1 MWVAQK
7 VLQHFC
13 AFSRKCVQFFSWLIL
28 NIPLATAAPRN
39 NFSHTCTEGSQKVF
53 WYGDDVVSNNGMLLK
68 PRWTVIPH
76 PPYKLYI
83 TPSDFHLFGP
93 LLDTMCGKSVIMVTY
108 KLIEDI
114 LLCY

>member
-1 MWVAQK
+1 VR
-7 VLQHFC
+7 
-13 AFSRKCVQFFSWLIL
+13 FSSWLIL

-39 NFSHTCTEGSQKVF
+39 NGFLTRAQR
-53 WYGDDVVSNNGMLLK
+53 VVKKYFGMVMWFQTMECLLK

-83 TPSDFHLFGP
+83 APADFHLFGS
-93 LLDTMCGKSVIMVTY
+93 LVDTMCGKSVIMVTCE
-108 KLIEDI
+108 LIKDI